1 MVAVAEGMNERR
13 EEGRGGKGMKEGT
26 RKEEKE
32 KIENKKNGARPCFI
46 FRVRTGLCVYR
57 CVPGS
62 GDPVLCFLV
71 FSQRDRETF

>member
-32 KIENKKNGARPCFI
+32 KIENKKTAHAL
-46 FRVRTGLCVYR
+46 V
-57 CVPGS
+57 S
-62 GDPVLCFLV
+62 FL
-71 FSQRDRETF
+71 E